1 MSAAPNTTSVS
12 RARTPQVIPGYQ
24 LERLVGRGGMGEVHE
39 ATQLS
44 LGRTVAVKLLNPML
58 AMDESFVARFEK
70 EAAALA
76 TLRHPNIVSIL
87 DKGGTETT
95 YYLVMEFVDGASLRE
110 KMKAQLKP
118 SVALRM
124 MVEICRAIEY
134 AHGRS
139 VVHRDLKPENILFD
153 EQSGGIAKVTDF
165 GLATFVDND
174 HARYALTGTH
184 VAMGTLAYMAP
195 EQRTDA
201 RTTDGRADIYSL
213 GVMLYELLTGELPM
227 GTFDLPSQRKP
238 GVDSRLDAIVAR
250 CLKPAPADRYPDV
263 TTLIAELEPLIPS
276 LAAQETAPLSTLQRI
291 DRALRRGMLLAL
303 RTVQVLVVLLALGVL
318 GVAWLRSGEKA
329 APVAPGVVLT
339 RTAELG
345 KPLTQNMTGRLDTS
359 VSARS
364 VSVGDGPD
372 TLSLLV
378 SGRPLFILGNTLAF
392 PTQAGPSRVGL
403 ARVDVVGL
411 EGEKARLQARV
422 SAEPTEF
429 TLKDRFRT
437 LLYGQPPDTEAA
449 LLLLGSTGR
458 YVALVHN
465 GAGAP
470 LKLEWTL
477 GERRGTM
484 LGHASP
490 KEGVDLELTVDDL
503 GVLRAFVGTGPDRR
517 ALAEPIY
524 LGADWQKHFGEP
536 PVPAFG
542 CIEGKCR
549 AEGLTY
555 SIQREPPPLPMPPP
569 PVLEEARQDKP
580 PPPPQ
585 RTGTRASSTQ
595 RNKRSKK

>member
-1 MSAAPNTTSVS
+1 MSAAPVHTTSVS
-12 RARTPQVIPGYQ
+12 RARTPPVIPGYQ

-58 AMDESFVARFEK
+58 ALDESFVARFEK

-87 DKGGTETT
+87 DKGGTDTT
-95 YYLVMEFVDGASLRE
+95 YYLVMEFVDGASMRE
-110 KMKAQLKP
+110 KMKAQLTP
-118 SVALRM
+118 SASVRM
-124 MVEICRAIEY
+124 LVEISRAIEY
-134 AHGRS
+134 AHSRN

-174 HARYALTGTH
+174 NSRYALTGTH

-227 GTFDLPSQRKP
+227 GTFDLPSQHKP
-238 GVDSRLDAIVAR
+238 GLDARLDAIVAR

-263 TTLIAELEPLIPS
+263 TTLLAELEPLIPS

-291 DRALRRGMLLAL
+291 DRALRSGMMMAL
-303 RTVQVLVVLLALGVL
+303 RVAQVLLVLLSLSVL
-318 GVAWLRSGEKA
+318 GVAWLRSGAKP
-329 APVAPGVVLT
+329 APVAPGVAL
-339 RTAELG
+339 TAELG
-345 KPLTQNMTGRLDTS
+345 KPQAQDMTGRLDTS
-359 VSARS
+359 VTART

-392 PTQAGPSRVGL
+392 PTEAGPQRVGL
-403 ARVDVVGL
+403 ARVDVVDL
-411 EGEKARLQARV
+411 EGKKARLQARV
-422 SAEPTEF
+422 HVEPAEL
-429 TLKDRFRT
+429 TLKDRFRA
-437 LLYGQPPDTEAA
+437 LLYGQPPDTKAA
-449 LLLLGSTGR
+449 LLLLGSPGR

-465 GAGAP
+465 GTGAP
-470 LKLEWTL
+470 LELEWTL

-484 LGHASP
+484 LGLASP
-490 KEGVDLELTVDDL
+490 KEGVELELTVDDL
-503 GVLRAFVGTGPDRR
+503 GVLRAFAGSGTNRR
-517 ALAEPIY
+517 PLAEPIY
-524 LGADWQKHFGEP
+524 LGTDWQKHFGQA

-549 AEGLTY
+549 AESLTY
-555 SIQREPPPLPMPPP
+555 SVQREPPPLPMPPP
-569 PVLEEARQDKP
+569 PVLEEPRQEKAP
-580 PPPPQ
+580 AAPQ